1 MTLFMWKMNVTIG
14 KGFTLNFF
22 LGIKMN
28 NRTDKFSKKMM
39 EIPPSG
45 IRKFFELCIGH
56 DDIISL
62 GVGEPDFSTPW
73 VIREEAFYHLE
84 KGHTSYTSNWG
95 LIELRQE
102 IAKYLERYELFYNPD
117 TEILPTIGASEG
129 LDLVLRSILN
139 PGDEIIV
146 CEPCYVSYQPLSD
159 LCGAKVIH
167 LDTSK
172 NGFYPSAEQIEQA
185 CTEKTKAIM
194 FCSPSNPTGRIIPA
208 SELEKIAEVV
218 KKHQIW
224 CLSDEIYCE
233 LLYDGHKHVSIGKFP
248 GMKDYTII
256 FNGFSKSFAMT
267 GWRIGYI
274 AAPHDLLVQCCKL
287 HAYSSICPPIF
298 SQYAAAEGL
307 RSGWAEVEKMRLSY
321 QQRRN
326 VMYKAFIDMGLSC
339 IEPEGAFYMFP
350 DITSTGMTSEEF
362 ATELI
367 EKYSVAVVPGTCF
380 GEGGEGFVRC
390 CYATDINKIKI
401 AMERIAQLVKEKQA
415 LQKK

>member
-1 MTLFMWKMNVTIG
+1 MNTRKDRFCSKME
-14 KGFTLNFF
+14 
-22 LGIKMN
+22 
-28 NRTDKFSKKMM
+28 

-62 GVGEPDFSTPW
+62 GVGEPDFPTPW

-95 LIELRQE
+95 LIELREE
-102 IAKYLERYELFYNPD
+102 ICKYLERYNLHYDPK
-117 TEILPTIGASEG
+117 TEVLPTIGASEG

-146 CEPCYVSYQPLSD
+146 CEPCYVSYQPLSA
-159 LCGAKVIH
+159 LCEAKVIH
-167 LDTSK
+167 LDTSST
-172 NGFYPSAEQIEQA
+172 GFVPTAEQIEA
-185 CTEKTKAIM
+185 AITPKTKAVM
-194 FCSPSNPTGRIIPA
+194 FCSPSNPTGRCIDA
-208 SELEKIAEVV
+208 DELAKIAEVI

-233 LLYDGHKHVSIGKFP
+233 LMYDNRKHVSIGEFP
-248 GMKDYTII
+248 GMKDYAVI

-274 AAPHDLLVQCCKL
+274 CAPNELLTLCCKL
-287 HAYSSICPPIF
+287 HAYSNICPPIF

-307 RSGWAEVEKMRLSY
+307 RRAWDDVEKMRVSY

-326 VMYKAFIDMGLSC
+326 VMFKAFTDMGLKC
-339 IEPEGAFYMFP
+339 IEPEGAFYMFV
-350 DITSTGMTSEEF
+350 DIRSTGLTSEEF

-367 EKYSVAVVPGTCF
+367 QRFSVAVVPGTCF
-380 GEGGEGFVRC
+380 GGCGEGFIRC

-401 AMERIAQLVKEKQA
+401 AMDKISQFIAT
-415 LQKK
+415 KK

>member
-1 MTLFMWKMNVTIG
+1 MNTR
-14 KGFTLNFF
+14 K
-22 LGIKMN
+22 
-28 NRTDKFSKKMM
+28 DKFSSKM
-39 EIPPSG
+39 ESIPPSG

-62 GVGEPDFSTPW
+62 GVGEPDFPTPW

-95 LIELRQE
+95 LIELREE
-102 IAKYLERYELFYNPD
+102 IAKYLERFNLYYDPKL
-117 TEILPTIGASEG
+117 EILPTVGASEG

-146 CEPCYVSYQPLSD
+146 CEPCYVNYQPLST
-159 LCGAKVIH
+159 LCDATVIH

-172 NGFYPSAEQIEQA
+172 TDLYPTAAAIEAA
-185 CTEKTKAIM
+185 CTSKTKAVM
-194 FCSPSNPTGRIIPA
+194 FCSPSNPTGRVIPA
-208 SELEKIAEVV
+208 EELEKIAEVV
-218 KKHQIW
+218 KKHELW

-233 LLYDGHKHVSIGKFP
+233 LLYDDRKHVSIGSFP
-248 GMKDYTII
+248 GMKDYAII

-287 HAYSSICPPIF
+287 HGDNTLCPPIF

-307 RSGWAEVEKMRLSY
+307 RNGWSEVEKMRVSY

-326 VMYKAFIDMGLSC
+326 LMLKAFHDMGLPC
-339 IEPEGAFYMFP
+339 FEPEGAFYMFP
-350 DITSTGMTSEEF
+350 DIRPTGMTSEEF

-367 EKYSVAVVPGTCF
+367 QKYNVAVVPGNCF
-380 GEGGEGFVRC
+380 GDAGEGFIRC

-401 AMERIAQLVKEKQA
+401 AMERIAAMVKEKT
-415 LQKK
+415 K

>member
-1 MTLFMWKMNVTIG
+1 MNT
-14 KGFTLNFF
+14 
-22 LGIKMN
+22 
-28 NRTDKFSKKMM
+28 RTDKFSSKMM

-62 GVGEPDFSTPW
+62 GVGEPDFPTPW
-73 VIREEAFYHLE
+73 IMREEAFYHLE

-95 LIELRQE
+95 LIELREE
-102 IAKYLERYELFYNPD
+102 IAKYLERFKLYYDPK

-146 CEPCYVSYQPLSD
+146 CEPCYVSYQPLAA
-159 LCGAKVIH
+159 LCDAKVIH
-167 LDTSK
+167 LDTSVT
-172 NGFYPSAEQIEQA
+172 GFYPTAEQIEAA
-185 CTEKTKAIM
+185 CTEKTKAVM

-208 SELEKIAEVV
+208 DELKKIAEVV

-233 LLYDGHKHVSIGKFP
+233 LLYDDRKHVSIGEFP
-248 GMKDYTII
+248 GMKDYAII

-287 HAYSSICPPIF
+287 P
-298 SQYAAAEGL
+298 
-307 RSGWAEVEKMRLSY
+307 
-321 QQRRN
+321 
-326 VMYKAFIDMGLSC
+326 
-339 IEPEGAFYMFP
+339 
-350 DITSTGMTSEEF
+350 
-362 ATELI
+362 
-367 EKYSVAVVPGTCF
+367 
-380 GEGGEGFVRC
+380 
-390 CYATDINKIKI
+390 KII
-401 AMERIAQLVKEKQA
+401 
-415 LQKK
+415 